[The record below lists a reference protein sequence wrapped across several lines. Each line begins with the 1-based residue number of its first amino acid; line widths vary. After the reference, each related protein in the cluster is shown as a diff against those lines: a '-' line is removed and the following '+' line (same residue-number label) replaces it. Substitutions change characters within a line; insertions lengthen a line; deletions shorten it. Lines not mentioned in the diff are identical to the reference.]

1 MSVKRRDLI
10 KYLQENGFYLLR
22 EGGNHSI
29 YTNDIKIIPIKRHRQ
44 FDRITANE
52 LCKQAG
58 LSPKFLFFNL
68 LSLDLE
74 KSAQDKGQ

>member
-1 MSVKRRDLI
+1 MSVKRKDII
-10 KYLQENGFYLLR
+10 KLFEDNGFSLLR

-29 YTNDIKIIPIKRHRQ
+29 YTNGEKTIPLKRHKQ

-58 LSPKFLFFNL
+58 L
-68 LSLDLE
+68 
-74 KSAQDKGQ
+74 

>member
-10 KYLQENGFYLLR
+10 RYLEKNGFYLLR
-22 EGGNHSI
+22 EGRKHAI
-29 YTNDIKIIPIKRHRQ
+29 YANDKKVIPVKRHKQ

-58 LSPKFLFFNL
+58 LTSKF
-68 LSLDLE
+68 
-74 KSAQDKGQ
+74 

>member
-10 KYLQENGFYLLR
+10 RYLEQNGFRLFR

-29 YTNDIKIIPIKRHRQ
+29 YTNDAKATIPVKRHSQ

-52 LCKQAG
+52 ICKQAG
-58 LSPKFLFFNL
+58 LRPKF
-68 LSLDLE
+68 
-74 KSAQDKGQ
+74 